1 MAVGLRISAA
11 VARLFNLGSYSTTS
25 VHDYANV
32 LVPLEA
38 AHNYSHAARIG
49 RSEYEAPLGDE
60 DGHAGLFEE
69 EEGLHSGSQ
78 ADVENGERRKHKHN
92 VSGASL
98 GDDSDNANDNANDN
112 EVSAASSI
120 LPMRACEYSIE
131 GLRRAVRQRNDD
143 DKHGRQQ
150 WTDYELKSKLINKAI
165 QDIGMGWYNW
175 QLFFLCGFG
184 WFADNLWMQGISLIL
199 PSLSAEF
206 GVAEKTVRY
215 TTSALYLGLCFGSFF
230 WGIGSDV
237 MGRRLAFNCTLLI
250 TSIFG
255 TLAAYGTSWGMV
267 CALVAALGFGV
278 GGNLPVDGALFLEFL
293 PDASSS
299 LLTLLSVWWPVGQ
312 LCSSLLAWLQIVDEG
327 AADTTDKA
335 GWRLFIRTIGIMTFV
350 MFAVRFFVFR
360 LFESPKYLLS
370 RGRQSEA
377 VAVIHGLAH
386 RNGTKTWLTED
397 ILEAVA
403 DERKGFLRRDSR
415 ETDDG
420 SNFVGYDAM
429 NNDDDSDNDDDG
441 NDHDEARLVDGRNR
455 RRGSAINALHGSTTQ
470 TTTLVRDRLKAFSG
484 EHLRPLF
491 RTRHLGIATA
501 LIWFIWATIGLGY
514 PLFNAFLP
522 QYLSH
527 GGSPSTVSTQ
537 RRESNELD
545 ALTAG
550 TPSSVTY
557 RNYAITSI
565 AGVPGSLLAAYTVDS
580 PSPLLG
586 RRGTLAGS
594 TVISAVFLFLFVTF
608 GHTPGWQLF
617 FSCVEAFSQNIMY
630 GVLYAF
636 TPEIFPAP
644 VRGAGTGV
652 ASFLNRITGLVAPV
666 IAATLPGDGATGPI
680 YLSAALI
687 LSAFFG
693 MILIPIETR
702 GRQRL

>member
-1 MAVGLRISAA
+1 MLSQYPLT
-11 VARLFNLGSYSTTS
+11 LFLFLSTLS
-25 VHDYANV
+25 W
-32 LVPLEA
+32 P
-38 AHNYSHAARIG
+38 AH
-49 RSEYEAPLGDE
+49 L
-60 DGHAGLFEE
+60 LT
-69 EEGLHSGSQ
+69 
-78 ADVENGERRKHKHN
+78 V
-92 VSGASL
+92 
-98 GDDSDNANDNANDN
+98 
-112 EVSAASSI
+112 
-120 LPMRACEYSIE
+120 
-131 GLRRAVRQRNDD
+131 
-143 DKHGRQQ
+143 
-150 WTDYELKSKLINKAI
+150 
-165 QDIGMGWYNW
+165 
-175 QLFFLCGFG
+175 
-184 WFADNLWMQGISLIL
+184 QGISLIL

-299 LLTLLSVWWPVGQ
+299 LLTLLSVWWPLGQ
-312 LCSSLLAWLQIVDEG
+312 LCSSLLAWLQIVDYG
-327 AADTTDKA
+327 AADNTDKT
-335 GWRLFIRTIGIMTFV
+335 GWRLFITTIGIMTFV
-350 MFAVRFFVFR
+350 MFVVRFFVFR

-370 RGRQSEA
+370 RGQQSEA

-403 DERKGFLRRDSR
+403 DERKGYLRRDSR
-415 ETDDG
+415 ETDDS

-429 NNDDDSDNDDDG
+429 NNDDDNDIDDEG
-441 NDHDEARLVDGRNR
+441 NDHDEARLVDGSNH
-455 RRGSAINALHGSTTQ
+455 RRGSAINALPGSTPG

-491 RTRHLGIATA
+491 RTRHLGIATV

-527 GGSPSTVSTQ
+527 GGSPSAVFTQ
-537 RRESNELD
+537 RRESGELD
-545 ALTAG
+545 ALTVS

-565 AGVPGSLLAAYTVDS
+565 VGVPGSLLAAYTVDS

-693 MILIPIETR
+693 MILMPIETR